1 MKELKKEVE
10 VLKKNLEN
18 IEAAVSRCFE
28 ERKLEMT
35 YEIEKMR
42 YENNFNAKN
51 ITYIILAILPFFM
64 SIVFGYVIYKYFEFE
79 KQNTQSYIEVE
90 NLSDNNSKLY
100 NTINHRS

>member
-64 SIVFGYVIYKYFEFE
+64 SIVFGYVIYKYFVLHI
-79 KQNTQSYIEVE
+79 KYLNYMYVYIYM
-90 NLSDNNSKLY
+90 LC
-100 NTINHRS
+100 